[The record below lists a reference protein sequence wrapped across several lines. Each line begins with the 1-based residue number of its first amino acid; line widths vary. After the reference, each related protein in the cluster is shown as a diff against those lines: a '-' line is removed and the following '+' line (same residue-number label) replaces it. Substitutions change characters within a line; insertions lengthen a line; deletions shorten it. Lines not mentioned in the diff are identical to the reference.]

1 MNAPRSNVASWGEA
15 GRQAGKTFAQIADT
29 TRKYSP
35 KYGKLAELG
44 IQARAKE
51 KESAIAAERKVRVAE
66 KNAEGITDK
75 AEINVDVFKAKNE
88 ARGTQRKAGMIAAA
102 GSAIGLGL
110 MKDTEAPPATKPID
124 RSASYAA
131 LDAADARADAAEA
144 ALGKPTEV
152 ANADAPVAAKQKGTT
167 DYSFTPGNRSLN
179 VQGLQ
184 GLAEGAGFKGE
195 DARTMAA
202 IAMAESSGNPKA
214 HNPNASTGDNSYG
227 LFQINMLGGMGPER
241 RKQFGIESNEQLF
254 NPATNA
260 RAAKQ
265 VYDSQGFGAWSVYKS
280 GKYKEFL
287 K

>member
-1 MNAPRSNVASWGEA
+1 MNVPRSNVSSWGDA
-15 GRQAGKTFAQIADT
+15 GRQAGKTFAQIAET

-35 KYGKLAELG
+35 KYDELAKLG
-44 IQARAKE
+44 IEARAKE
-51 KESAIAAERKVRVAE
+51 KESAIVAERKVRVAE
-66 KNAEGITDK
+66 TK
-75 AEINVDVFKAKNE
+75 AETYVKTTDIKTDAALAANKSK
-88 ARGTQRKAGMIAAA
+88 RKAGMVAAA
-102 GSAIGLGL
+102 GQAIGLGL

-131 LDAADARADAAEA
+131 LDAADARADASEA
-144 ALGKPTEV
+144 ALGKPTEI
-152 ANADAPVAAKQKGTT
+152 ASADTPVAAKQKGTNN
-167 DYSFTPGNRSLN
+167 YSFTPGNTSLN

-184 GLAEGAGFKGE
+184 SLAEGAGFKGE

-241 RKQFGIESNEQLF
+241 RGQFGIESNEQLF
-254 NPATNA
+254 NPATNVK
-260 RAAKQ
+260 AAKQ
-265 VYDSQGFGAWSVYKS
+265 VYDSQGFGAWSVYTS
-280 GKYKEFL
+280 GKYKDFL

>member
-1 MNAPRSNVASWGEA
+1 MNVPRSNVASWGEA
-15 GRQAGKTFAQIADT
+15 GRQAGKNFAQIAET

-35 KYGKLAELG
+35 QYDELAKLG

-51 KESAIAAERKVRVAE
+51 KESAIVAERKVRVAE
-66 KNAEGITDK
+66 IK
-75 AEINVDVFKAKNE
+75 AEKSLEKTDIEIDSKLAAYKSK
-88 ARGTQRKAGMIAAA
+88 RKAGMVAAA

-110 MKDTEAPPATKPID
+110 MKDTETPPATKAID
-124 RSASYAA
+124 YSATEQYFANRTKR
-131 LDAADARADAAEA
+131 LDEQEA

-152 ANADAPVAAKQKGTT
+152 ASADTPVAAKQKGTT
-167 DYSFTPGNRSLN
+167 DYTFTPGNTSLN
-179 VQGLQ
+179 IQGLQ
-184 GLAEGAGFKGE
+184 ALAEGAGFKGE

-265 VYDSQGFGAWSVYKS
+265 VYDSGQGFGAWSVYNS